1 MIMNI
6 QELSARLTGI
16 IEQRKL
22 KAKLESDLGAVE
34 KDLQEKSTLL
44 KSLRTRLEKE
54 KIDVEKLERTSLTSL
69 FHSVLG
75 NREQQMEKE
84 RQELLTTQLLF
95 HQKEYQVSYLQ
106 QEQAALVEKIACLSG
121 IEAEYQHLLSEKEE
135 ALRRSNRTVAGE
147 LMELSEAQAQVN
159 SEIKELDEAIGAGN
173 NAVPALEKLIGS
185 LESAEGW
192 GLWDLFGGGLLST
205 AVKHSRIDDARS
217 EINEVQARM
226 SRFKRE
232 LADVQKSLRLE
243 IDISR
248 LDTFADFFFD
258 NLIVD
263 WVVQSKIVR
272 SLEQARE
279 TKTLIENAVVKIE
292 ARKRAAESEFKA
304 LQEKHLRLVE
314 NS

>member
-1 MIMNI
+1 
-6 QELSARLTGI
+6 
-16 IEQRKL
+16 
-22 KAKLESDLGAVE
+22 
-34 KDLQEKSTLL
+34 
-44 KSLRTRLEKE
+44 
-54 KIDVEKLERTSLTSL
+54 
-69 FHSVLG
+69 
-75 NREQQMEKE
+75 
-84 RQELLTTQLLF
+84 
-95 HQKEYQVSYLQ
+95 
-106 QEQAALVEKIACLSG
+106 
-121 IEAEYQHLLSEKEE
+121 
-135 ALRRSNRTVAGE
+135 
-147 LMELSEAQAQVN
+147 MELSEAQAQVN

>member
-135 ALRRSNRTVAGE
+135 ALRQSNRTVASE

>member
-22 KAKLESDLGAVE
+22 KAKLESDLGTVE

-135 ALRRSNRTVAGE
+135 ALRQSNRTVASE